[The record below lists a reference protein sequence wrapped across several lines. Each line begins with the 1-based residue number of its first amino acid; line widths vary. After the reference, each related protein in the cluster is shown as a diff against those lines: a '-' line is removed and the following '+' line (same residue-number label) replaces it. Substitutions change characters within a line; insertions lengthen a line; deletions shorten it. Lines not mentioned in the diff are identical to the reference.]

1 MQIHVFSVISK
12 LFYSTGNAGGY
23 IGMFLGY
30 SLLSVPQLFHS
41 AFVYFKQK
49 KVARD
54 VHDVF

>member
-1 MQIHVFSVISK
+1 MHTCSVISK
-12 LFYSTGNAGGY
+12 LFYSTENAGGY